1 MPAAK
6 RWYFSVKPDR
16 SIVVCRDKKEVV
28 SKNGIPLG
36 PVKDMTTGGDQIRAG
51 GFKHN
56 ALMVC
61 VV

>member
-1 MPAAK
+1 MKGKCGGKWP
-6 RWYFSVKPDR
+6 FF
-16 SIVVCRDKKEVV
+16 VVNIIQNCLDTKYTH
-28 SKNGIPLG
+28 PLG